1 LNGWFGDFDCNTT
14 MSVPHLR
21 AYAASAN
28 TRNGYGSNVR
38 LADVSSNRGECP
50 LCGRCCRSQFVVEW
64 PDMALRGS

>member
-28 TRNGYGSNVR
+28 TRNGYGSNVLR
-38 LADVSSNRGECP
+38 LD
-50 LCGRCCRSQFVVEW
+50 
-64 PDMALRGS
+64 DY